1 MIDLFGHIYE
11 ESECNC
17 EKCNSMCSN
26 NKPCWGLPEEI
37 EAIMNSGYIHRL
49 MLVYYLDN
57 DYRPIQILSPALIGY
72 ESKVAPVIQIGRCTF
87 FNAKNA
93 CTLHNLNLKPL
104 EGRIANCKSDRSH
117 DLRNDIAILWKT
129 PKAKE
134 LIIKWK
140 ESICQSPA
148 CMQSIDK

>member
-1 MIDLFGHIYE
+1 LYYLKFSNLSNKNSFYTTIYLNFGTYMIDLFGHIYE

-93 CTLHNLNLKPL
+93 CTLHKFKLKTF
-104 EGRIANCKSDRSH
+104 RR
-117 DLRNDIAILWKT
+117 
-129 PKAKE
+129 
-134 LIIKWK
+134 
-140 ESICQSPA
+140 
-148 CMQSIDK
+148 